1 MLDVANGSKRTGLE
15 KSVAHVQAALDR
27 IRKSALSPTAKAEQ
41 VALKEE
47 ELEAAREHRP
57 KRAR

>member
-1 MLDVANGSKRTGLE
+1 MTELTKSKRTGLE

-47 ELEAAREHRP
+47 ELEAAQRRP